1 MKKSEIL
8 IDALAYI
15 KKFKGKIFVI
25 KLGGQVMLDKKVMD
39 TVAQDLILLNYVGI
53 KSVVLHGGGPEI
65 SAAMEK
71 FGKKPKFI
79 EGLRVTDEETMDIVK
94 MVLIG
99 KINSEIVGCINKH
112 GGINAVGLSGKSAN
126 LFFAEK
132 KTGKVDLGMV
142 GDIKKVNAEFINLLI
157 DKNYI
162 PVISSVAL
170 DKAGNA
176 LNINADTAAG
186 QLASALKAAKLIL
199 LTDVPGVL
207 DENNN
212 LIKRITV
219 PEIDHLIKSKKVS
232 GGMIPKLSAC
242 KIALEN
248 GVKRTHIIKAVEHG
262 ILEEVFTSYGTGTM
276 LTLEKVVGG

>member
-1 MKKSEIL
+1 MNKSEIL

-25 KLGGQVMLDKKVMD
+25 KLGGQVMLDKNIMD

-53 KSVVLHGGGPEI
+53 KPVVLHGGGPEI

-99 KINSEIVGCINKH
+99 KINSEIVECVAKH
-112 GGINAVGLSGKSAN
+112 GGEVVGLSGKSAR
-126 LFFAEK
+126 LFVAEK
-132 KTGKVDLGMV
+132 RKGKVDLGMV
-142 GDIKKVNAEFINLLI
+142 GNIKKVNTKVVNLLLENGI
-157 DKNYI
+157 I
-162 PVISSVAL
+162 PIISPVAL
-170 DKAGNA
+170 DKDGNA
-176 LNINADTAAG
+176 LNVNADTAAG
-186 QLASALKAAKLIL
+186 QLAAELKASKLIL
-199 LTDVPGVL
+199 LTDVSGVL
-207 DENNN
+207 DENKN
-212 LIKRITV
+212 LIKRITA
-219 PEIDHLIKSKKVS
+219 PEIDDLIESKKVS
-232 GGMIPKLSAC
+232 GGMIPKLLAC
-242 KIALEN
+242 KSALTG

-276 LTLEKVVGG
+276 ITVEKVD